1 MTGGALDLEGARPH
15 LAVWLQVPDAEH
27 AVRFYAS
34 AFGATERYRLD
45 QHGMITVVQ
54 LAIGQADFWV
64 QRHTN
69 RLPTADGC
77 SPRLILTVNDPDTLF
92 GRALAAGATEVT
104 PVSDRYEWRSGS
116 LTDPFG
122 YSWDLA
128 RPPSTPPPTA
138 GNGAVA

>member
-1 MTGGALDLEGARPH
+1 MTCGALDLEAARPH
-15 LAVWLQVPDAEH
+15 LAVWLQVPDAEL

-34 AFGATERYRLD
+34 AFGATEQYRLD

-54 LAIGQADFWV
+54 LAIGHADFWV

-69 RLPTADGC
+69 RLPTADGW
-77 SPRLILTVNDPDTLF
+77 PARLILTVNDPDTLF
-92 GRALAAGATEVT
+92 GRALAAGATQVT
-104 PVSDRYEWRSGS
+104 AVSDRYGWRSGS

-128 RPPSTPPPTA
+128 RPPSKPPPTA